1 MKSPEDISK
10 KMVASKQ
17 NKSEKMLSIFLTKI
31 PIPADASAFSITPI
45 WAYFYACFAF
55 HTPKIHCRGFSCI
68 MPCLCLATR
77 PKFSIN

>member
-17 NKSEKMLSIFLTKI
+17 NKSEKILSIFLTKI
-31 PIPADASAFSITPI
+31 PIPAEASAFSITPI

-55 HTPKIHCRGFSCI
+55 RTPKIHCRGFSRI
-68 MPCLCLATR
+68 TPCLSLATR

>member
-17 NKSEKMLSIFLTKI
+17 NKSEKILSIFLTKI
-31 PIPADASAFSITPI
+31 HIPADASAFSITPI

-55 HTPKIHCRGFSCI
+55 RTPKIHCRGFSCI
-68 MPCLCLATR
+68 TPCLFLATR

>member
-1 MKSPEDISK
+1 MKSLEDISK

-17 NKSEKMLSIFLTKI
+17 NKSEKILSIFLTKI

-55 HTPKIHCRGFSCI
+55 LTPKIHCRGFSRI
-68 MPCLCLATR
+68 TPCLFLATR